1 MNFIQRQQIDCK
13 KWNKLVDN
21 TANAT
26 VYNKSFF
33 LDVVSEN
40 WCIYVDENYTKGL
53 AIPFTQKL
61 NCKSVYTPNF
71 LRCLNF
77 LGDINQEFAIQVIE
91 AIKGEFLVGNLSL
104 EGLDI
109 YLEGEMRV
117 YQKISSFEDHS
128 LNNLSN
134 RMIKK
139 FSNSGLRISEDV
151 KIAELLTFLEFN
163 LFTRIDGL
171 NKSDFLIFK
180 KLITSLNEM
189 HLLKSYVA
197 CDIENNLKGCV
208 LLIQTSNNLTYIKG
222 VSSSESMKQGV
233 MYGLMNHA
241 FSLAKDN
248 KLIFDFGGSN
258 VDSIRQFYTNLGG
271 RDANYV
277 RIKWGEFPIYYKIA
291 KYIYHFIGKLKK

>member
-1 MNFIQRQQIDCK
+1 
-13 KWNKLVDN
+13 
-21 TANAT
+21 
-26 VYNKSFF
+26 
-33 LDVVSEN
+33 
-40 WCIYVDENYTKGL
+40 
-53 AIPFTQKL
+53 
-61 NCKSVYTPNF
+61 
-71 LRCLNF
+71 
-77 LGDINQEFAIQVIE
+77 
-91 AIKGEFLVGNLSL
+91 
-104 EGLDI
+104 
-109 YLEGEMRV
+109 
-117 YQKISSFEDHS
+117 
-128 LNNLSN
+128 
-134 RMIKK
+134 MIKK

-163 LFTRIDGL
+163 LFTRIKGL
-171 NKSDFLIFK
+171 NKSDFLIFQ

-189 HLLKSYVA
+189 QLLKSYVA

-208 LLIQTSNNLTYIKG
+208 LLIQTSNTLTYMKG

-277 RIKWGEFPIYYKIA
+277 RIKWGEFPMYYKIA